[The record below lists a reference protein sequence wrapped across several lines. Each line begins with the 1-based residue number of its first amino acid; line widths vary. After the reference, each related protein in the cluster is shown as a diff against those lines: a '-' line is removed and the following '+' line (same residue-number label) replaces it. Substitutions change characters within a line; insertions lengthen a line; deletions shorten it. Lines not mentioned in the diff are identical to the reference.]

1 MATGKADSLPP
12 TPTNLPI
19 DPSHPQTC
27 PKHGRQLDPT
37 GTEAC
42 AKANLLEREGNHRPP
57 EVPQMPLMLSVDELD
72 GVLYAARMIAIDG

>member
-1 MATGKADSLPP
+1 MTLGARLVATSHKQLPTEGRAP
-12 TPTNLPI
+12 NLERAN
-19 DPSHPQTC
+19 STV
-27 PKHGRQLDPT
+27 
-37 GTEAC
+37 

>member
-1 MATGKADSLPP
+1 MTLGARLVATSHKHLPTEGRAP
-12 TPTNLPI
+12 NLERAN
-19 DPSHPQTC
+19 STV
-27 PKHGRQLDPT
+27 
-37 GTEAC
+37 